1 MNKKKLIRGGEEE
14 LNRDQRPKRQR
25 KRVEDKTR
33 QRIFEA
39 KEGRE
44 KRELKRR

>member
-1 MNKKKLIRGGEEE
+1 MNKKKLIRGEEE

-39 KEGRE
+39 KEERE